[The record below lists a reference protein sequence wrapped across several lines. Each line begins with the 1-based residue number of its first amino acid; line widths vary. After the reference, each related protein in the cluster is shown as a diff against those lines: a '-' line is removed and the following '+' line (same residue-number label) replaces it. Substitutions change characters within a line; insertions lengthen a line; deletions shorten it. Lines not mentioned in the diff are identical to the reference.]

1 MNSSV
6 LKCIRYLLPPLIG
19 CFFLAAC
26 SEQRSV
32 EIPPPFSL
40 TRDDT
45 GYFCGMIV
53 EDHQG
58 PKSQIV
64 LQNEAQAIWFTTA
77 RDGVAF
83 TRLPEEVRPV
93 AVFYVSAIDLGGWDN
108 PEADPA
114 NMIRADQAW
123 FVIQSERL
131 GSMGAPESIPF
142 SSASAAHAFAEK
154 YNGRV
159 VSLGEIPDAYI
170 LGPEQPGE
178 DIHAG
183 HSM

>member
-1 MNSSV
+1 MNSSA
-6 LKCIRYLLPPLIG
+6 LNSLSYLLLSLT
-19 CFFLAAC
+19 CCAFLAAC
-26 SEQRSV
+26 SEQKTV
-32 EIPPPFSL
+32 EIPSPASL

-58 PKSQIV
+58 PKSQII
-64 LQNEAQAIWFTTA
+64 LQNQAQAIWFTTV
-77 RDGVAF
+77 RDGIAF

-93 AVFYVSAIDLGGWDN
+93 SVFYVSAIDLGGWDN

-114 NMIRADQAW
+114 NMIQAERAW
-123 FVIQSERL
+123 FVIESERL
-131 GSMGAPESIPF
+131 GSMGAPEAIPF
-142 SSASAAHAFAEK
+142 SSAPAAHAFAEK
-154 YNGRV
+154 HNGRV

-170 LGPEQPGE
+170 LGPGEPRE

-183 HSM
+183 HSI